1 MRSCLILAATFIGG
15 LLLVGLGGLL
25 VVFAVGG
32 FAEWDRGQRVLAA
45 ALGVFTTAL
54 MAGVLVLFARQQIL
68 GRPRVTISMIGLS
81 VGANTIPWAEIVS
94 VGRVHIYGVRLLA
107 IAQPTTAP
115 QRVPRLDSV
124 PFTHLAGLRVLFLSE
139 RQLGEDFEI
148 ALQRIRSIREPGAAE
163 AVDDTAN
170 GDPWWR
176 SH

>member
-1 MRSCLILAATFIGG
+1 MRSRLILAATFIGG
-15 LLLVGLGGLL
+15 LLLVGVGGLL

-32 FAEWDRGQRVLAA
+32 YAEWDRGQRVLAA
-45 ALGVFTTAL
+45 TLGVFTTAL
-54 MAGVLVLFARQQIL
+54 MAAVLVLFTRQQIL
-68 GRPRVTISMIGLS
+68 GRPRVTISTIGLS
-81 VGANTIPWAEIVS
+81 VGPNTIPWAEIVS

-148 ALQRIRSIREPGAAE
+148 ALQRIRSIREPGAVE
-163 AVDDTAN
+163 PVDDTAN

>member
-1 MRSCLILAATFIGG
+1 MRARLILAATFIAG
-15 LLLVGLGGLL
+15 LLLVCVGGLL

-32 FAEWDRGQRVLAA
+32 YGEWDRGQRVLAA
-45 ALGVFTTAL
+45 ALGVFTTTL
-54 MAGVLVLFARQQIL
+54 MAGALVLFTRQQIL
-68 GRPRVTISMIGLS
+68 GRPRVTISSIGLS
-81 VGANTIPWAEIVS
+81 VGSNTIPWAEIVS
-94 VGRVHIYGVRLLA
+94 VGRVNIYGVRLLG

-139 RQLGEDFEI
+139 RQLGEDFDI
-148 ALQRIRSIREPGAAE
+148 ALRRIRSIREPGAAE
-163 AVDDTAN
+163 PVDDPPS